1 MSVFAAIA
9 RLVHH
14 YDFLPI
20 EFVCY
25 VLTGTSGTDDVT
37 HSYSDASWKVRNRA
51 YDEMSPEEI
60 RAAARA
66 ARQTC
71 QLQGFDEVTCSAIAV
86 IAAQDST
93 AFNSM
98 HKKFQGA
105 VEGARK
111 RKLEV
116 LQDNEAHQE
125 GPIANPD
132 TLNEENFT
140 LNHSAEDV
148 ENACG
153 DDDEFMAF
161 LGLE

>member
-1 MSVFAAIA
+1 MMS
-9 RLVHH
+9 
-14 YDFLPI
+14 
-20 EFVCY
+20 
-25 VLTGTSGTDDVT
+25 LT
-37 HSYSDASWKVRNRA
+37 YSDASWKVRNRA

-71 QLQGFDEVTCSAIAV
+71 QLQGFDGVTCSAIAV

-98 HKKFQGA
+98 HKKKGA
-105 VEGARK
+105 VENVRK

-132 TLNEENFT
+132 TLNEDHFT
-140 LNHSAEDV
+140 LNHAAEDI
-148 ENACG
+148 ENAGG